1 MIHNKKRQA
10 KYQNRISYHF
20 VFVVLLKIQPW
31 GLFQVNKATNVFFM
45 ILRGFFISDIVINLS
60 FDELKNYL
68 MIPC

>member
-20 VFVVLLKIQPW
+20 FFVVLLKIQPW